1 MTLEKESGTSAPVFR
16 RRNDLHWVAL
26 LEFVANSSVKQIG
39 SGTNSVPRRENV
51 CLMARES
58 SALRNGPVRDSTQ
71 MSKILHAA
79 VEFAQLHHCLELLGD
94 HSFAIVGVK
103 LRGGISKNCRVN
115 DGRGFRRDDVAETD
129 VDLHRETCIAKHC
142 PKSGAN
148 SLHNRRPP

>member
-71 MSKILHAA
+71 MSKKSF
-79 VEFAQLHHCLELLGD
+79 VRLLSSP
-94 HSFAIVGVK
+94 SFTIASNFSAITVSR
-103 LRGGISKNCRVN
+103 L
-115 DGRGFRRDDVAETD
+115 
-129 VDLHRETCIAKHC
+129 
-142 PKSGAN
+142 
-148 SLHNRRPP
+148 